1 MALSVLTPSGETL
14 VFHIQSTTSGANSTP
29 TFDNQ
34 KCLHT
39 LPDVP
44 WERDKIALGEKHCA
58 STL

>member
-14 VFHIQSTTSGANSTP
+14 VVYIQSTTGANSTP
-29 TFDNQ
+29 TCDNQ

>member
-14 VFHIQSTTSGANSTP
+14 VFHIQSTTYGANSTP
-29 TFDNQ
+29 ACDNQ
-34 KCLHT
+34 KCLQT

-44 WERDKIALGEKHCA
+44 WERDRIALSEKHYA